1 MRTVWFLGLSTAA
14 LFVGIA
20 VYLLPLT
27 PSVVGL
33 QFTFSEPAFL
43 AVLQNWGSDGIARFR
58 AHFVADYAL
67 LVCYGA
73 FGFVFARRT
82 GVLSECSP
90 MWRGALTWALPLAAL
105 ADAIENA
112 LHLYLSS
119 GAPHVET
126 ALYPA
131 AGGAATLKWLLIGV
145 FVVGVARNLGKR
157 TGKHLAGS

>member
-1 MRTVWFLGLSTAA
+1 MRTVWFLGLSAAA

-27 PSVVGL
+27 PSVVSL
-33 QFTFSEPAFL
+33 QLTFSEPAFL
-43 AVLQNWGSDGIARFR
+43 AVLHDWGSDGVARFR

-73 FGFVFARRT
+73 FGFVFARRA
-82 GVLSECSP
+82 GFLNGRSP
-90 MWRGALTWALPLAAL
+90 MWRGVLTWALPSAAL

-119 GAPHVET
+119 AAPYVET
-126 ALYPA
+126 ALFPA
-131 AGGAATLKWLLIGV
+131 AGVVAALKWLLLAV
-145 FVVGVARNLGKR
+145 FLAGIARCFGKR
-157 TGKHLAGS
+157 TG